1 MTGEDLE
8 YRPSVLEQKKFDY
21 SPLGKGFTKGLDKDD
36 NKEGILK
43 ILKNIQ
49 KSQNSNNKKT
59 KNKKNNDEGKP
70 SSAWSKSSIYLTPLS
85 SARRES
91 G

>member
-43 ILKNIQ
+43 ILKN
-49 KSQNSNNKKT
+49 KEKRKNKKKKKT
-59 KNKKNNDEGKP
+59 KTNKNNDEGKP
-70 SSAWSKSSIYLTPLS
+70 SSA
-85 SARRES
+85 
-91 G
+91 